1 RRGGGREVVVQ
12 GGRDSS
18 PCRHPGRTTKRWNQV
33 GPRRVLSPGSQH
45 FRCAPHFQGLELGI
59 LTHRSWN
66 RASRRPCDREGRIQ
80 QNLRFKPLH
89 HCTSLGHATRSFQ
102 VPASS
107 ARNKADSGGGMIK
120 ISVELAPVLVAAI
133 RDATKYNSAL
143 ARSET
148 VKDPSDIEEF
158 LVHLGNLEMEVRR
171 QYEALERQ
179 NKDMLRSQRLWE
191 PPPP

>member
-1 RRGGGREVVVQ
+1 
-12 GGRDSS
+12 
-18 PCRHPGRTTKRWNQV
+18 
-33 GPRRVLSPGSQH
+33 
-45 FRCAPHFQGLELGI
+45 
-59 LTHRSWN
+59 
-66 RASRRPCDREGRIQ
+66 
-80 QNLRFKPLH
+80 
-89 HCTSLGHATRSFQ
+89 
-102 VPASS
+102 
-107 ARNKADSGGGMIK
+107 MIK

-179 NKDMLRSQRLWE
+179 NKDMLRYQRLWE
-191 PPPP
+191 QSPP

>member
-1 RRGGGREVVVQ
+1 
-12 GGRDSS
+12 
-18 PCRHPGRTTKRWNQV
+18 
-33 GPRRVLSPGSQH
+33 
-45 FRCAPHFQGLELGI
+45 
-59 LTHRSWN
+59 
-66 RASRRPCDREGRIQ
+66 
-80 QNLRFKPLH
+80 
-89 HCTSLGHATRSFQ
+89 
-102 VPASS
+102 
-107 ARNKADSGGGMIK
+107 MIK

-179 NKDMLRSQRLWE
+179 NKDMLRYQRLWE
-191 PPPP
+191 QSSP